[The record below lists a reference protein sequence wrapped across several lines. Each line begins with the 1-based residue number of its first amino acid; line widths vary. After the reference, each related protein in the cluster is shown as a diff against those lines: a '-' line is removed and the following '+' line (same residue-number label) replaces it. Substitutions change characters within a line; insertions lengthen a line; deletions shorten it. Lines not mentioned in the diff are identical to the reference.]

1 MDNLSIFGWMVLV
14 VSWVIALGWTWRVGV
29 AIRGFRKMPNLLKR
43 PVDRGGTR
51 ASGSPVLSVVVP
63 ARNEEKAIEAT
74 LRSLLGVIGV
84 VLEIVAVDDRSTD
97 ATGRIMDRLAAEI
110 KGGQLATPH
119 SFKVIHIDN
128 LPAGWMG
135 KTHAMATG
143 ARLTTAPWLL
153 FTDGDVKFREDSL
166 ARALTYV
173 DRVAADHLVLFP
185 TLILRSLS
193 ERMMMGFLQVF
204 AVWCSRP
211 WRAGDPNSQRDFLG
225 IGAFNMI
232 RRSVYESVGGFEA
245 LRMEVLEDLR
255 LGYEVKKH
263 KFRQHVVF
271 GNNLVRIHWGEGA
284 MGIVNNLTKNAFAI
298 FRFHLGLIVAAMV
311 GVALLCVLP
320 FLGFFFI
327 QSGGI
332 WILLP
337 TAVIV
342 LALAAMYGFYK
353 QFTGSS
359 VFYALTFPFAAC
371 LFLYALG
378 QSLTT
383 TLRGGGVTWRGTFY
397 PLQELKKQC
406 GPLW

>member
-1 MDNLSIFGWMVLV
+1 M
-14 VSWVIALGWTWRVGV
+14 
-29 AIRGFRKMPNLLKR
+29 
-43 PVDRGGTR
+43 
-51 ASGSPVLSVVVP
+51 
-63 ARNEEKAIEAT
+63 
-74 LRSLLGVIGV
+74 RSLFRVIGV
-84 VLEIVAVDDRSTD
+84 PIEIVAVDDRSTD
-97 ATGRIMDRLAAEI
+97 GTGRIMDRLAEEI
-110 KGGQLATPH
+110 KDGRTATAH
-119 SFKVIHIDN
+119 RYKVIHIDS

-143 ARLTTAPWLL
+143 ARITTAPWLL

-173 DRVAADHLVLFP
+173 DRVEADHLVLFP
-185 TLILRSLS
+185 TLILRSRG
-193 ERMMMGFLQVF
+193 ERMMIGFLQVF

-211 WRAGDPNSQRDFLG
+211 WRAQDQSALRDFLG

-232 RRSVYESVGGFEA
+232 RRSTYESIHGFET

-271 GNNLVRIHWGEGA
+271 GHNLLRIHWAEGA

-298 FRFHLGLIVAAMV
+298 FRFHLWLIVAAMV

-320 FLGFFFI
+320 LLGLFFI
-327 QSGGI
+327 QSGGL
-332 WILLP
+332 WVVVPSVVILLM
-337 TAVIV
+337 
-342 LALAAMYGFYK
+342 LAAMYEFYRRY
-353 QFTGSS
+353 TGTSI
-359 VFYALTFPFAAC
+359 FYALTFPFAAC

-378 QSLTT
+378 QSLTM